1 MTSWKKKVEKIFQ
14 KPLQLPIS
22 CYHVDKDA
30 VAPVILPVLK
40 NTSNPVA
47 VVVPDLGEAENL
59 YSSILLWY
67 RILNDSDRRFLMI
80 PEETRGKIELAGAFN
95 RKIRTL
101 SSILQNTHN
110 VFIGS
115 VCAFANPTAPKSVFA
130 EQRIVIS
137 LKNSPKFTDLLKML
151 VQYDYDDEIEVRTA
165 GEFSRRGGVI
175 DIFSVEENYPVRL
188 EFWGEE
194 LDSMRIFD
202 PETQRSVEKVD
213 SYTICAKAK
222 PSENAD
228 EFNCTFDYLP
238 ENCELVIFNESMCRQ
253 HLLKYAKES
262 SQKAFGMILKQKE
275 KQKKLHSLVDFDMDA
290 ESTSSS
296 IASCFVPLK
305 NFMELEKE
313 ESQAKSYEL
322 MKNLFFEQIRHYVFM
337 DYNVVI
343 LSSDEDH
350 LPQLKEYCRELGN
363 ETFDK
368 LEFGVALLNSGAVFP
383 QEKLIILS
391 ENELFNLNIFA
402 RKTVMVN
409 SGEKVAISRRSDD
422 DLSLDDIAEN
432 DVVVHLQYGIAI
444 FCGMEFAKDAS
455 GAVREMLKLEFA
467 DEQYLKIPISQ
478 SSMLSRYMGSPGK
491 VRLSRLN
498 SSKWNNDKMA
508 AQLAIKSFAAEMLQ
522 LQAVRKVLP
531 GISMQ
536 CSEFDMKL
544 FLSEFPY
551 TDTPDQAQS
560 TIDIR
565 NDMAK
570 AEPMDRLLCGDVGYG
585 KTEIAM
591 RAAFIAVQAGYQVAV
606 LAPTTILVEQHY
618 ESFAMRFARY
628 PFIVESLSRFKT
640 PMQQADILSRL
651 AQGKIDIII
660 GTHALCS
667 SAVQF
672 KKLGLLIID
681 EEQRFGVKHKEK
693 LRSMR
698 AEIDVLSMS
707 ATPIP
712 RTLYLAMSGARD
724 LSTLV
729 TPPNERLP
737 VKTMIAP
744 YNEKTICDAIN
755 LEMSRSGQVFY
766 LHNRVK
772 TIDETACIL
781 QNMLPDCR
789 IAVAHGQMS
798 EKTLENVMNDFQR
811 GKIDC
816 LVAST
821 IIESGLDIPN
831 ANTIIIER
839 ADRFGL
845 AQLYQLRGRVGR
857 WKHQSYAYMMLPKNG
872 LVSSDGQKRI
882 NAIRRCSNLGAGFQL
897 ALRDLEI
904 RGSGNILG
912 TEQSG
917 YLNTIGFDLYCKML
931 RSEVDRMQNKP
942 RRFLPEAE
950 VAIDFLTFGVSAPP
964 GKSVCGFPPSYI
976 ENETLRIGAYR
987 KLAMQDSEESL
998 QKLHDEFCD
1007 RFGKMPECA
1016 ELMFTC
1022 TLIKLLASER
1032 GFRTVALLGEVLS
1045 LSDGQRVFKNKDGR
1059 LPRISLRNPVDL
1071 RLALI
1076 IRELKGIPCLT

>member
-1 MTSWKKKVEKIFQ
+1 MPVSY
-14 KPLQLPIS
+14 
-22 CYHVDKDA
+22 YHVDKDA
-30 VAPVILPVLK
+30 LAPAVYPLLK
-40 NTSNPVA
+40 NTDNPVA
-47 VVVPDLGEAENL
+47 LIVPDLSEAESL
-59 YSSILLWY
+59 YSSISLWG
-67 RILNDSDRRFLMI
+67 RMLSDEKHRFLMI
-80 PEETRGKIELAGAFN
+80 PEENRGKIELAGAFN

-110 VFIGS
+110 VFVGS

-130 EQRIVIS
+130 EQRVVIN
-137 LKNSPKFTDLLKML
+137 LKKSPGFSELLKML
-151 VQYDYDDEIEVRTA
+151 VDYDYDDEIEVRTA

-202 PETQRSVEKVD
+202 PETQRSVQKVD
-213 SYTICAKAK
+213 SYVLCAKAK

-228 EFNCTFDYLP
+228 EFNCTFDYLAEDCEIVVYN
-238 ENCELVIFNESMCRQ
+238 ENMCSQ
-253 HLLKYAKES
+253 HLLKYASEASQRAFS
-262 SQKAFGMILKQKE
+262 SLLKQKR
-275 KQKKLHSLVDFDMDA
+275 KKNKLHTLVDFDMDA
-290 ESTSSS
+290 ESTQSL
-296 IASCFVPLK
+296 IAPCFVPLK

-343 LSSDEDH
+343 LSSDEEH
-350 LPQLKEYCRELGN
+350 LPQLKDYCSDLGK
-363 ETFDK
+363 ETFSK
-368 LEFGVALLNSGAVFP
+368 LDFGVAVLNCGVVFP
-383 QEKLIILS
+383 QDKLILLS

-402 RKTVMVN
+402 RKTVMIDD
-409 SGEKVAISRRSDD
+409 EKFAVSRRSDD

-432 DVVVHLQYGIAI
+432 DVVVHVQYGIAI
-444 FCGMEFAKDAS
+444 FCGMEFAKDAA
-455 GAVREMLKLEFA
+455 GVVREMIKLEFA
-467 DEQYLKIPISQ
+467 DEQYLKIPVSQ

-498 SSKWNNDKMA
+498 SAKWNNDKTA

-551 TDTPDQAQS
+551 TDTPDQAQA
-560 TIDIR
+560 TVDIR
-565 NDMAK
+565 NDMTK
-570 AEPMDRLLCGDVGYG
+570 PEPMDRLLCGDVGYG
-585 KTEIAM
+585 KTEVAM

-667 SAVQF
+667 SAVHF

-693 LRSMR
+693 LRSLR
-698 AEIDVLSMS
+698 TEIDVLSMS

-724 LSTLV
+724 LSTLI

-744 YNEKTICDAIN
+744 YNEKTICDAVN
-755 LEMSRSGQVFY
+755 HEMSRSGQVFY

-781 QNMLPDCR
+781 QSMLPDCR
-789 IAVAHGQMS
+789 IAVAHGQMA
-798 EKTLENVMNDFQR
+798 EKELESVMNDFQH

-857 WKHQSYAYMMLPKNG
+857 WKHQAYAYMLLPKNG
-872 LVSSDGQKRI
+872 LVSGDGQKRI

-931 RSEVDRMQNKP
+931 RNEVDRMQNKP

-950 VAIDFLTFGVSAPP
+950 VGIDFLTLGVSAPP
-964 GKSVCGFPPSYI
+964 GKVVCGFPPSYI

-987 KLAMQDSEESL
+987 KLSIQDSEESL

-1016 ELMFTC
+1016 ELMFTY

-1032 GFRTVALLGEVLS
+1032 GFRSVSLLGEVLS
-1045 LSDGQRVFKNKDGR
+1045 LSDGQRVYRKNDGR

-1076 IRELKGIPCLT
+1076 IRELKGIPCLTR